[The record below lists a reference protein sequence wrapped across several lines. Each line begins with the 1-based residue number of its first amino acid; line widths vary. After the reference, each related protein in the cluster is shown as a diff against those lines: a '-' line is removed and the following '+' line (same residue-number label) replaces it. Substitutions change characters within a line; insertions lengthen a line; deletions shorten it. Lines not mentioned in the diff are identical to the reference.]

1 MGRPYTFCV
10 YILDLI
16 EALLHAARDKLKPR
30 VHKGSAKRRTGD
42 KAEDFA
48 LAFLEKQGFSLLER
62 NLGDEKGEL
71 DLVGTQRGYDGL
83 VVVEVR
89 ARKEG
94 GMLSPREA
102 VDHRKQRQVVKTA
115 KRLLKRRSLKGAV
128 RFDIVGVYL
137 SEAGEPMRA
146 ERFERAFR

>member
-1 MGRPYTFCV
+1 MYF
-10 YILDLI
+10 LDLI
-16 EALLHAARDKLKPR
+16 EALIDAARDKLRPR
-30 VHKGSAKRRTGD
+30 EIKGSAKRRTGD

-48 LAFLEKQGFSLLER
+48 LAFLKSQGFSLLER

-71 DLVGTQRGYDGL
+71 DLVGHQRGYDGI

-94 GMLSPREA
+94 GLRSPREA
-102 VDHRKQRQVVKTA
+102 VDRRKQRQVVKTA
-115 KRLLKRRSLKGAV
+115 KRLLKRKGLKGPV
-128 RFDIVGVYL
+128 RFDIVGVHL
-137 SEAGEPMRA
+137 SETGEPMRA